1 MVKIST
7 VARRSGLNYHTVRKY
22 LIALQNEG
30 IQLPEDQLVEMVK
43 KIKELTSEGYT
54 VHQAIQRILERD
66 NKSVDEMFSLLLKR
80 ISDLE
85 RQNHQ
90 LSELLQV
97 YLSKINQLEEKIHAL
112 PQPRK
117 SPWTWF
123 KDLLSRFKLSP
134 QKLHK

>member
-22 LIALQNEG
+22 LMALQKQG

-43 KIKELTSEGYT
+43 KIKNLTAQGYT
-54 VHQAIQRILERD
+54 VHQAIQRILEKED
-66 NKSVDEMFSLLLKR
+66 KSVEEMFAVLLKR

-85 RQNHQ
+85 HQNKQ
-90 LSELLQV
+90 LSDLLQV
-97 YLSKINQLEEKIHAL
+97 YLSRINKLEEKIQAL

-117 SPWTWF
+117 SLWQRI
-123 KDLLSRFKLSP
+123 KDLLSHFKI
-134 QKLHK
+134 HRER